1 MRVVI
6 DLEPGVYFFSSDSAI
21 GKTYLAK
28 LLQSRSSRQDFVII
42 SYNNYYMIES
52 LSNVIE
58 RQNAKVVLLDR
69 YDMYAESFK
78 NDILKYKDSVIF
90 LIACKRGSTLMAG
103 AYECLLEF
111 SEGCMTVSC

>member
-103 AYECLLEF
+103 AYECSLEF
-111 SEGCMTVSC
+111 SEGCMKVSC